1 MRKINLWTTLLG
13 VLLIMSGIFCLLSP
27 VETSTIIPYVIGI
40 ALTVTG
46 IGKVMRWADE
56 RKYYGQS
63 RWSLAGA
70 VVTLAFGILLVLSP
84 TLQLSMG
91 ASVIM
96 LIGCWI
102 TIMGILRIIHAFRL
116 RKVNTYID
124 FFGRPVSNDWYMA
137 LVPGIAMA
145 VIGVVN
151 VLHPAVGLGMIG
163 ALVGILMIAGGSTL
177 LSVREIS
184 WFW

>member
-1 MRKINLWTTLLG
+1 
-13 VLLIMSGIFCLLSP
+13 
-27 VETSTIIPYVIGI
+27 
-40 ALTVTG
+40 
-46 IGKVMRWADE
+46 
-56 RKYYGQS
+56 
-63 RWSLAGA
+63 
-70 VVTLAFGILLVLSP
+70 
-84 TLQLSMG
+84 
-91 ASVIM
+91 
-96 LIGCWI
+96 
-102 TIMGILRIIHAFRL
+102 MGILRIVHAFRL

-137 LVPGIAMA
+137 LLPGIAMA